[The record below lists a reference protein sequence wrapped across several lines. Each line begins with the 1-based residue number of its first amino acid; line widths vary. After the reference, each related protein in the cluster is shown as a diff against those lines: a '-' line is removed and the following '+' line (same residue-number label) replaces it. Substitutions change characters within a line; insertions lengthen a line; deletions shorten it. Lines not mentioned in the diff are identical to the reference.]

1 MATNFHQPSVQA
13 LFDAMPLALI
23 TFGVNGL
30 ATFANRAARIHT
42 GKPVEAMSGRI
53 VIKNLAQAI
62 TLGKIKLPYAAEV
75 GVADGKKLKGIFMAG
90 PSGLDIAFVAAPP
103 EPEEEAH
110 AGPGVQSRMGLEQ
123 IIELLQD
130 EVGPPMRKLTGML
143 GSLPESD
150 EGNRLEL
157 AADELKERLRR
168 LADLLAV
175 FGEEAMLMDDRMDL
189 GALVDQTLGDLRP
202 KATQAKVR
210 FEVKPPNGTL
220 PPIYGN
226 ARLIKRALYECFDNA
241 LTHSRREVKGGLDCV
256 VQIGYTLTG
265 EHVLISVRNQG
276 AIAPEDKGIETRD
289 LFAARNP
296 NHANGRLGLPLV
308 NRIVGLHGGNMRMSI
323 VDGED
328 TRVMIEFPTGAPQR
342 GQANLDMEQAQRYA
356 ADLAQLMQ
364 RRKKEDAT

>member
-1 MATNFHQPSVQA
+1 MATNFHQPSVLA
-13 LFDAMPLALI
+13 LYDAMPVPMI
-23 TFGVNGL
+23 TFGVNGV
-30 ATFANRAARIHT
+30 ATYANRAARIHPD
-42 GKPVEAMSGRI
+42 KPVEAMSGRV

-62 TLGKIKLPYAAEV
+62 TLGRVKLPFQTEV
-75 GVADGKKLKGIFMAG
+75 GVSEGKKMKGMFMAG
-90 PSGLDIAFVAAPP
+90 PSGLDIAFVAALP
-103 EPEEEAH
+103 EAEVAH
-110 AGPGVQSRMGLEQ
+110 AGPGIQSRMGLEQ

-130 EVGPPMRKLTGML
+130 EVGPPMRKLTGL
-143 GSLPESD
+143 LSKLPESD
-150 EGNRLEL
+150 EGTQLEL
-157 AADELKERLRR
+157 AANDLRERLHR

-189 GALVDQTLGDLRP
+189 GALVAQTVEDLKPR
-202 KATQAKVR
+202 AVQARVR
-210 FEVKPPNGTL
+210 FEIRAPGATL

-226 ARLIKRALYECFDNA
+226 ARLIKRALHECFDNA
-241 LTHSRREVKGGLDCV
+241 LTHSRREVRAGVDCA

-289 LFAARNP
+289 LFTARSTT
-296 NHANGRLGLPLV
+296 HANGRLGLPLV

-356 ADLAQLMQ
+356 ADLAQLMS
-364 RRKKEDAT
+364 RRKKEDAS